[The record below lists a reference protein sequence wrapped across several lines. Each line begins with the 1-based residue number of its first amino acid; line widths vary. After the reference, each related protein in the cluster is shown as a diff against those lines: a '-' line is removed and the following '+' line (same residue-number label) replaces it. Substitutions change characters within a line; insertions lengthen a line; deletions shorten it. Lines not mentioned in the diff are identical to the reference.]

1 MSILNIL
8 YYSIGIFYLFSV
20 EQSIGF
26 SYPLNYLYITF
37 ILMLYCIYCF
47 YKNNVYKKYYGNL
60 IFILSFIIILTPWVY
75 NKLTI
80 NKFIYDQY
88 FSSRPFSEIIISTHF
103 IGNIYPA
110 CLICLSTIVNYFTYK
125 KYNEY

>member
-1 MSILNIL
+1 MFF
-8 YYSIGIFYLFSV
+8 YGVGIFYLFSV
-20 EQSIGF
+20 ELSNGI
-26 SYPLNYLYITF
+26 SYPLNYIYITF
-37 ILMLYCIYCF
+37 ILMICILYCF

-103 IGNIYPA
+103 IENIYPA
-110 CLICLSTIVNYFTYK
+110 CLICLSTIVNYFYCL
-125 KYNEY
+125 

>member
-1 MSILNIL
+1 
-8 YYSIGIFYLFSV
+8 
-20 EQSIGF
+20 
-26 SYPLNYLYITF
+26 
-37 ILMLYCIYCF
+37 MLYCIYCF
-47 YKNNVYKKYYGNL
+47 YKNNVYRKYYGNL

-103 IGNIYPA
+103 IENIYPA
-110 CLICLSTIVNYFTYK
+110 CLMCLSTIVNYFTNK